1 MTNLRLSAYTQ
12 LPNHQQLS
20 EGVHVI
26 GGYVIGVNNY
36 SGLFAIAKSQP
47 TIYNSAAGKTI
58 EIFLDDMEASY
69 SLDEKAV
76 FDNLAESISTHPGD
90 ILMAQKRYIN
100 VNGIDYLRTTLS
112 RFPDEITMALRQIN
126 TRVGRNKTMNEIVI
140 VLTRVDQQ
148 VIT

>member
-1 MTNLRLSAYTQ
+1 
-12 LPNHQQLS
+12 
-20 EGVHVI
+20 
-26 GGYVIGVNNY
+26 
-36 SGLFAIAKSQP
+36 
-47 TIYNSAAGKTI
+47 
-58 EIFLDDMEASY
+58 
-69 SLDEKAV
+69 
-76 FDNLAESISTHPGD
+76 
-90 ILMAQKRYIN
+90 MAQKRYIN